1 MVRMHAFDETIGL
14 KLAEPLRADEVR
26 VCLLPRPRGAG
37 RAPLLA
43 LLAAQLGI
51 APAAVQ
57 LLDGEHGR
65 PALAPRHA
73 ATFDFNWSHSGEWAL
88 VALGY
93 GVAPGIDLEV
103 PRPRPRVLQLAQ
115 RFFSA
120 EEAAW
125 LAGQPED
132 AQLAGFLDLWTARE
146 AVLKALGRGIA
157 FGLDKLA
164 FRRAGDGIRLLHLAG
179 DDVCHWQV
187 HRLELGAGMH
197 AALAWRGP
205 PRHLRVECLPR
216 RPDRGSVSAPATSK
230 PRP

>member
-1 MVRMHAFDETIGL
+1 MHAFDEAIGS
-14 KLAEPLRADEVR
+14 KLTEPLPADEVR
-26 VCLLPRPRGAG
+26 VYLLPRPHGGG

-43 LLAAQLGI
+43 LLGAQLGV
-51 APAAVQ
+51 APGDVQ
-57 LLDGEHGR
+57 LVDGEHGR

-73 ATFDFNWSHSGEWAL
+73 AAFDFNWSHSGEWAL
-88 VALGY
+88 VALARGI
-93 GVAPGIDLEV
+93 APGIDLEV
-103 PRPRPRVLQLAQ
+103 PRPRARALELAR

-125 LAGQPED
+125 LAGLPED

-164 FRRAGDGIRLLHLAG
+164 FRRDGAGIRLLRLEG
-179 DDVCHWQV
+179 DDARHWQV
-187 HRLELGAGMH
+187 HRLEPGAGMH

-205 PRHLRVECLPR
+205 PRRLRV
-216 RPDRGSVSAPATSK
+216 ATLAETA
-230 PRP
+230 